1 MGVSFNFPKFDPK
14 HSKEIQL
21 QGDATITD
29 HHIIRLTKLDDE
41 GNPLGNRI
49 GRVLFFDPVHLYDHS
64 GFRAGFETTFIFR
77 ISKPYNTDY
86 TPGPADELL
95 LLNLILFPI
104 PSLIPII
111 PTYNSAHKKLTVHV
125 STYLHTQP
133 DTLTYD
139 VDLSTKLPE
148 KVKVG
153 LSASTGRFSQN
164 TEILSWIFK
173 SN

>member
-1 MGVSFNFPKFDPK
+1 MTRATHWETELVESYSPTLCTSTTTVAFEQDLKPSSSFASQSPIILIIHLDLLMVLPSSLLIPTLKFLLNLLECFSAFLIM
-14 HSKEIQL
+14 H
-21 QGDATITD
+21 
-29 HHIIRLTKLDDE
+29 LT
-41 GNPLGNRI
+41 
-49 GRVLFFDPVHLYDHS
+49 
-64 GFRAGFETTFIFR
+64 
-77 ISKPYNTDY
+77 
-86 TPGPADELL
+86 ELL